1 MQRTAEIGLD
11 CNLFPHEVTF
21 ACQQGIFSPNLI
33 NSLDE
38 CLVFLSMVGLW
49 YLCERFLDRWY
60 LKRNLPYHKFPLQ
73 TLIIFFNN
81 RNFPS
86 KQNNSL
92 TFLFPTIPY
101 NNTNN
106 TKKLSTQGNFPHQG
120 SKGQF
125 FIQCGCINKLLT
137 WL

>member
-11 CNLFPHEVTF
+11 CNLFTHEVTF

-73 TLIIFFNN
+73 TVIIFFNN
-81 RNFPS
+81 RSFPS

-92 TFLFPTIPY
+92 TFLFPTIPRSY
-101 NNTNN
+101 PLKGISHTKGPRGSFSSNVVVITN
-106 TKKLSTQGNFPHQG
+106 
-120 SKGQF
+120 
-125 FIQCGCINKLLT
+125 C
-137 WL
+137 